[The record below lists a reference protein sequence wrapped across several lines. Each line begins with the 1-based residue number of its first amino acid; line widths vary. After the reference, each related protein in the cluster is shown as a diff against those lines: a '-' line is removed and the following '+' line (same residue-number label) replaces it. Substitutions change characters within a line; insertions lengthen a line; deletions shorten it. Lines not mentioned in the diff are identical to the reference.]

1 MSRWR
6 SSSPCNAIHGH
17 RSARSRNRVPDTRTF
32 LVLPGRGSPW
42 VLIGHCGCA
51 TGNGVAAY
59 SKAVKVEATGVVVL
73 RVGRERRL
81 SVTRII
87 IVIMII

>member
-6 SSSPCNAIHGH
+6 SSSSCDAIHGQ
-17 RSARSRNRVPDTRTF
+17 RSARSRNRVRDTRTF
-32 LVLPGRGSPW
+32 LVLPTRGGPG

-59 SKAVKVEATGVVVL
+59 SKAVKVEAIRVVVL
-73 RVGRERRL
+73 RVGGERRL
-81 SVTRII
+81 SVTGII